1 MKASKTDSNREED
14 KKPRKHE
21 KKREGGKKKN
31 PNQFNQSQAR
41 KSKLVHLEGP
51 QGRLQRPQLPGP
63 VDRVA
68 GDGWRGGAHQPR
80 LAGEESGTRE
90 REQGQASQQ
99 SHPAVPWEPA
109 AFNS

>member
-21 KKREGGKKKN
+21 KKREGEKKKN

-51 QGRLQRPQLPGP
+51 RGRL
-63 VDRVA
+63 
-68 GDGWRGGAHQPR
+68 
-80 LAGEESGTRE
+80 
-90 REQGQASQQ
+90 
-99 SHPAVPWEPA
+99 
-109 AFNS
+109 